1 MTAFYSST
9 AVPKRVFGEGA
20 LLDIFYETMESEAP
34 GPWEVTKTMLA
45 IWDNEALV
53 NEWVMPDNFHVKVK
67 VMGQETDYVNFL
79 NKPYEVNY
87 SVNKPIEGGRSL
99 GANMIHS

>member
-1 MTAFYSST
+1 MMNRIGEGAKINRKDTKQAIMTSFYSST

-53 NEWVMPDNFHVKVK
+53 NEWVMPDNFHVRVK
-67 VMGQETDYVNFL
+67 VMGQETGYIIFL
-79 NKPYEVNY
+79 NG
-87 SVNKPIEGGRSL
+87 SC
-99 GANMIHS
+99 